1 MGVLKNIQDVLR
13 ELAID
18 GEFQNEIRQC
28 RRYLHAHPELSNQE
42 YDTTEFIREQ
52 LAKLDIQIMETTR
65 PLRTGVIA
73 FIGQG
78 QSSKNLYLRGDIDAL
93 PMEEQSDLAFMSQ
106 NQGVAHT
113 CGHDIHTTALLYAA
127 KFLKQYESLI
137 DGRLF
142 FIFQPAEEN
151 MTGALEVIGSGI
163 FEEYPPTHIVGLH
176 TWPGIDEGKI
186 GLKKGAFSAASDYFK
201 LTVQGKGGHGAH
213 PETTVDPIL
222 ISGHI
227 LIALQ
232 SIVSR
237 NIEAV
242 ESAVITVGKIQG
254 GTAANVIPNFV
265 EMEGTARTTN
275 TDIQKT
281 VKDRMYTLLPSI
293 AQGFGGDC
301 QIEYREGVPPVINDG
316 DIVDVISTAA
326 NSILGDDNVVWL
338 DSPSMGSEDFA
349 HYLKFTTGVIFRIGT
364 GTADERSRL
373 GLHNSSI
380 VFGEN
385 AIFAG
390 IATFVGTALEYFR
403 K

>member
-1 MGVLKNIQDVLR
+1 METLHRIQHTLR
-13 ELAID
+13 ELATDID
-18 GEFQNEIRQC
+18 FQQEIRKC

-42 YDTTEFIREQ
+42 YKTTEFIRTE
-52 LAKLDIQIMETTR
+52 LEKFGLQIVETSH

-73 FIGQG
+73 VIGKG
-78 QSSKNLYLRGDIDAL
+78 ERSTNLYLRGDIDAL
-93 PMEEQSDLAFMSQ
+93 PMEEQSDVAFKSQ
-106 NQGVAHT
+106 HHGIAHT

-127 KFLKQYESLI
+127 KLLKQYETSI
-137 DGRLF
+137 DGRIF

-151 MTGALEVIGSGI
+151 ITGALEIIASGI
-163 FEEYPPTHIVGLH
+163 FEQYPPTHIVGLH

-213 PETTVDPIL
+213 PETAVDPIL
-222 ISGHI
+222 ITGHI
-227 LIALQ
+227 LTALQ

-237 NIEAV
+237 NIEAID
-242 ESAVITVGKIQG
+242 ATVITVGKIQG
-254 GTAANVIPNFV
+254 GTVANAIPHFV

-275 TDIQKT
+275 TEVQHT
-281 VKDRMYTLLPSI
+281 VKTKMQTLLPSI

-301 QIEYREGVPPVINDG
+301 IVEYREGVPPVINDG
-316 DIVDVISTAA
+316 STIDIISAA
-326 NSILGDDNVVWL
+326 TIPILGDEHIIWL
-338 DSPSMGSEDFA
+338 DNPSMGSEDFA
-349 HYLKFTTGVIFRIGT
+349 HYLKIAPGAIFRIGT
-364 GTADERSRL
+364 RMDDERSQL
-373 GLHNSSI
+373 GLHNSAI
-380 VFGEN
+380 VFGEK